1 MGPTRAVGDR
11 GGVPH
16 FALVA
21 WPLEAAQRADGCIGL
36 QDRAGAAEQ
45 YQRGTKGGSR
55 ATTSDQLSSSPQ
67 GGGSQGSKLC
77 RQVRSRPYFCTVVPF
92 LLIARACSS
101 LSSHGSQRE
110 HPGRI
115 SVTRP
120 PAANAAPRSKRPLRH
135 GDPELRLRVEGLN
148 GFAAMLATMKEMGY
162 DSDEDEEA
170 AEQTTEVDVETGA
183 APTGVSSAALTDV
196 VVEGVAEEGP
206 APSKQPAVGVPT
218 RPSHQS
224 RFWVFAII
232 AVVIAA
238 CIAAVVVVLVVV
250 VDDGNGN
257 VPPSRLRRLAL
268 LRLT

>member
-1 MGPTRAVGDR
+1 MGASASKTAP
-11 GGVPH
+11 
-16 FALVA
+16 
-21 WPLEAAQRADGCIGL
+21 EQQNNISAAQKVVAEPRPAINSARL
-36 QDRAGAAEQ
+36 HKAEDRKDPN
-45 YQRGTKGGSR
+45 Y
-55 ATTSDQLSSSPQ
+55 
-67 GGGSQGSKLC
+67 
-77 RQVRSRPYFCTVVPF
+77 V
-92 LLIARACSS
+92 
-101 LSSHGSQRE
+101 GSQRE

>member
-1 MGPTRAVGDR
+1 MGASASKTAP
-11 GGVPH
+11 
-16 FALVA
+16 
-21 WPLEAAQRADGCIGL
+21 EQQNNISAAQKVVAEPRPAINSARL
-36 QDRAGAAEQ
+36 HKAEDRRDPN
-45 YQRGTKGGSR
+45 Y
-55 ATTSDQLSSSPQ
+55 
-67 GGGSQGSKLC
+67 
-77 RQVRSRPYFCTVVPF
+77 V
-92 LLIARACSS
+92 
-101 LSSHGSQRE
+101 GSQRE

-115 SVTRP
+115 SQAGVMRQP
-120 PAANAAPRSKRPLRH
+120 VANAASRKRPLRH

-183 APTGVSSAALTDV
+183 APTGVSSAAPTDV
-196 VVEGVAEEGP
+196 VVEGVGEERLVLP
-206 APSKQPAVGVPT
+206 KQPVVGAPT
-218 RPSHQS
+218 RASHQS